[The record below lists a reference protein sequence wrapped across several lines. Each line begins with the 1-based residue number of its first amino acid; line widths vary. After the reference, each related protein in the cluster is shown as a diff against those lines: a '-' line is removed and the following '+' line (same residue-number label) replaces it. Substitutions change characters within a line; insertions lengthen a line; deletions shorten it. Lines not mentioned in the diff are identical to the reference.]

1 MARTVIAEWEPPVSF
16 PHAPLDVVF
25 YGGLF
30 SIGVTD
36 DNVDHYEVDRFDVDE
51 KEFMT
56 IGYPRTPRIEFPAED
71 FENATVRIRAV
82 LKNGSKTPFM
92 TATFLVF
99 SMVAEFESPNNTI
112 LLSFI

>member
-1 MARTVIAEWEPPVSF
+1 MARTVIAEWEPPINF
-16 PHAPLDVVF
+16 PHAPLDVVI

-30 SIGVTD
+30 SKGIND
-36 DNVDHYEVDRFDVDE
+36 DTVDHYEVDRFDVDE

-56 IGYPRTPRIEFPAED
+56 IGSPRTPRIEFPAED
-71 FENATVRIRAV
+71 FENATIRIRAV
-82 LKNGSKTPFM
+82 LDNGSKTPFM
-92 TATFLVF
+92 FATFLVF